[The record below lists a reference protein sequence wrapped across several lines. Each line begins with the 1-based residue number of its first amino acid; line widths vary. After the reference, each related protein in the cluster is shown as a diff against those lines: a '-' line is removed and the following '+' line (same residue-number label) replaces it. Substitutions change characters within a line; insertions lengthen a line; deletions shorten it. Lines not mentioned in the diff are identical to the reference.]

1 MRSYKLATPLFFA
14 GSAACVSKPF
24 PARIRSALKFDPTK
38 FSCSLLVLLA
48 VTTNVAWSADTGPRN
63 IGFVLDLS
71 GQCFQTG
78 SARPLEVGQRLP
90 AGAILH
96 FPTDHKSTD
105 YVEIALRDGTK
116 LSVHCS
122 ERRRCDS
129 PISIPGAT
137 EGNSVMQT
145 ILDSLLPQ
153 DRQYVVPITRGLRPP
168 RELILEFVDGEVDL
182 GPLFEDV
189 GEGVYELVLDPISI
203 SAEMTASTPIT
214 LSISWGPGHPSQV
227 AAPSLRPG
235 LFEASV
241 QSLQLDEVWV
251 LVAPAIDYR
260 RDASDLEDA
269 AQLAQGWQLSP
280 ADLHGFLRTYLASL
294 ASKANSEDR

>member
-1 MRSYKLATPLFFA
+1 MRSYKLAMPLLFA
-14 GSAACVSKPF
+14 GFAACVSQF
-24 PARIRSALKFDPTK
+24 SPARIPLALKCALAK
-38 FSCSLLVLLA
+38 FSCAILVLLA
-48 VTTNVAWSADTGPRN
+48 VTASPTWGADAAPRN
-63 IGFVLDLS
+63 IGFVLDVS
-71 GQCFQTG
+71 GQCFQNASTY
-78 SARPLEVGQRLP
+78 PLQVGQRLP
-90 AGAILH
+90 AGATLH
-96 FPTDHKSTD
+96 FPAQYKSTD

-122 ERRRCDS
+122 EPRRCES
-129 PISIPGAT
+129 PIHIPGAT

-168 RELILEFVDGEVDL
+168 RELVLEFVDGEVDL

-189 GEGVYELVLDPISI
+189 DEGVYELVLDPISI
-203 SAEMTASTPIT
+203 SAETTASTPIT
-214 LSISWGPGHPSQV
+214 LSVSWIPDHPSQV
-227 AAPSLRPG
+227 AAASLRPG

-251 LVAPAIDYR
+251 LVAPATDYR

-269 AQLAQGWQLSP
+269 AQLAGGWQLSP
-280 ADLHGFLRTYLASL
+280 ANLHGFLRTYLASL
-294 ASKANSEDR
+294 ASKANSADR